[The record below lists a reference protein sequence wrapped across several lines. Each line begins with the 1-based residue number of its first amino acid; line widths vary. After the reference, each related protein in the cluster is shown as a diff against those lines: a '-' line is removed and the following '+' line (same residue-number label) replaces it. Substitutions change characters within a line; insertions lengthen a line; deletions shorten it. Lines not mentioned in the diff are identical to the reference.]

1 MEASCWERL
10 TEGKLSLVL
19 MGRAML
25 SKSLIQFSVDG
36 HSTSVDA
43 LFPPCYLT

>member
-1 MEASCWERL
+1 MGE
-10 TEGKLSLVL
+10 TVGDTGLVP